1 MTRDT
6 WATRAGFIL
15 AAVGSAV
22 GLGNIWRFPWLTAEN
37 GGSAFL
43 VTYLFIV
50 LGVGVPGLLA
60 AFVIGRRAN
69 RNPVG
74 AFESLTGGRGW
85 TALGGLCVLTSL
97 VLISFYSVVGG
108 WVLRYFLESFTGA
121 YFVQPEAHFGS
132 VDFGLG
138 AFLFQAA
145 FLVLTALIVVAG
157 IRGGIEAT
165 TKVMMP
171 AVVVLLA
178 GLAVWASQQPNAAAG
193 YEFYLSFDG
202 GYLADNFV
210 AVLGAAAGQALFTLS
225 IGGGTML
232 TYASY
237 LGEDRSLPADGSII
251 AILNLGIGVLAG
263 LVVFPLLFS
272 VVGGPTGGGTGALF
286 VSIAGA
292 FADLPA
298 GRFIGATFFLV
309 VLFAAL
315 SSSISMLEIP
325 VSYVVDEFGYDR
337 APVTLGLFVLVLGTG
352 AINAFDGGVFAFVA
366 GPLVSQLMT
375 LGLIGFMIYAA
386 WALGDEAVAE
396 FTKGAGS
403 IARVLATPWRYAI
416 GTVFPLFLLF
426 TFYSSIVDFAGLSLS
441 TAVIAG
447 LALLTGIPFVG
458 VVRWIEG
465 SGRTGTAE
473 AAD

>member
-165 TKVMMP
+165 T
-171 AVVVLLA
+171 
-178 GLAVWASQQPNAAAG
+178 
-193 YEFYLSFDG
+193 
-202 GYLADNFV
+202 
-210 AVLGAAAGQALFTLS
+210 
-225 IGGGTML
+225 
-232 TYASY
+232 
-237 LGEDRSLPADGSII
+237 RS
-251 AILNLGIGVLAG
+251 
-263 LVVFPLLFS
+263 
-272 VVGGPTGGGTGALF
+272 
-286 VSIAGA
+286 
-292 FADLPA
+292 
-298 GRFIGATFFLV
+298 
-309 VLFAAL
+309 
-315 SSSISMLEIP
+315 
-325 VSYVVDEFGYDR
+325 
-337 APVTLGLFVLVLGTG
+337 
-352 AINAFDGGVFAFVA
+352 
-366 GPLVSQLMT
+366 
-375 LGLIGFMIYAA
+375 
-386 WALGDEAVAE
+386 
-396 FTKGAGS
+396 
-403 IARVLATPWRYAI
+403 
-416 GTVFPLFLLF
+416 
-426 TFYSSIVDFAGLSLS
+426 
-441 TAVIAG
+441 
-447 LALLTGIPFVG
+447 
-458 VVRWIEG
+458 
-465 SGRTGTAE
+465 
-473 AAD
+473 